1 MQHCLEHFQH
11 FLCRLVEL
19 YISPGHTGGG
29 ANQTEAELPDKLC
42 VFDQKECVSAFTAA
56 CQLFLECSSFPVYVA
71 EGNLNSSSRDE
82 HEDSGSETPPPR
94 WLDSLMNACFSK
106 LDFSVRAIAISL
118 LMDLVGLTQSVA
130 MVTAE
135 RVGVA
140 DSSQPMS
147 PSQGRVA
154 VVIRPPLTQG
164 MLKNI
169 AENTDFFKVISLSQ
183 LL

>member
-1 MQHCLEHFQH
+1 MFVCY
-11 FLCRLVEL
+11 CC
-19 YISPGHTGGG
+19 
-29 ANQTEAELPDKLC
+29 AC
-42 VFDQKECVSAFTAA
+42 VMMMMSD
-56 CQLFLECSSFPVYVA
+56 SSDV
-71 EGNLNSSSRDE
+71 
-82 HEDSGSETPPPR
+82 TPPPR
-94 WLDSLMNACFSK
+94 WLESLMNACFSE

-154 VVIRPPLTQG
+154 VVIRPVLTQG
-164 MLKNI
+164 MLKHI
-169 AENTDFFKVISLSQ
+169 ADKTDFFKVTRKSLS
-183 LL
+183 LLPPSVYHLHLFLPRLLFSATVFI